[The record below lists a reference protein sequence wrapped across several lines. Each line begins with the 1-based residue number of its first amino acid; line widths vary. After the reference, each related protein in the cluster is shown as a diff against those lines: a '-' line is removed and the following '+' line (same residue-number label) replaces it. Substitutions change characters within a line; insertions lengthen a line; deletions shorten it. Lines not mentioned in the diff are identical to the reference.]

1 MWTETGYKSLIFQ
14 EVAVIQFQ
22 SGFYALLHLTSFLFA
37 EFPDAALAHN
47 TAQFN
52 EVSGLVISSK
62 QFVDL
67 LNLKSSSTISCLGFM
82 LYFTLV
88 LFAEFLDAALAHN
101 TAQFNKVSVLSIQF
115 LDFLNLKSCYTISYL
130 GFILFFTSLWFYLLN
145 LWMLHLHT
153 IQLNS
158 IKSLLSAQCIVLFI
172 FHACVSSI

>member
-1 MWTETGYKSLIFQ
+1 M
-14 EVAVIQFQ
+14 
-22 SGFYALLHLTSFLFA
+22 
-37 EFPDAALAHN
+37 
-47 TAQFN
+47 
-52 EVSGLVISSK
+52 
-62 QFVDL
+62 DL

-115 LDFLNLKSCYTISYL
+115 LDFLNLKYCYTISYL
-130 GFILFFTSLWFYLLN
+130 GFMLFFTSLWFYLQN

-158 IKSLLSAQCIVLFI
+158 IKSLLSAQCLSFFGPYICSSNILFWT
-172 FHACVSSI
+172 HSISTMYCPFYFSCLCLLHLEEVK

>member
-1 MWTETGYKSLIFQ
+1 M
-14 EVAVIQFQ
+14 
-22 SGFYALLHLTSFLFA
+22 
-37 EFPDAALAHN
+37 
-47 TAQFN
+47 
-52 EVSGLVISSK
+52 
-62 QFVDL
+62 DL

-130 GFILFFTSLWFYLLN
+130 GFMLFFTSLWFYLLN
-145 LWMLHLHT
+145 FWMLHLHT

-158 IKSLLSAQCIVLFI
+158 IKSLLSAQCIVLFLDLISVPPIFFFGPILSAQCIVLFI